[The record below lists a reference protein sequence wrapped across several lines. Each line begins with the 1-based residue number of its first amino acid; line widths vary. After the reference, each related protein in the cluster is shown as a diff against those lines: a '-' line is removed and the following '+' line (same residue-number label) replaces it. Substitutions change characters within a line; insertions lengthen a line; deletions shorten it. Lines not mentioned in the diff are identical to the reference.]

1 MPAQFTTDG
10 VPEYRRLAL
19 WQDIVC
25 DVYVQLDCKSDL
37 SSAFNGWVTR
47 APLGE
52 AICSEVSSQ
61 QQRVYR
67 TRSRIARSNEDFF
80 LIALG
85 KRGVGGV
92 VQDGREALIHPG
104 EFAIYD
110 TTRPYELQFDD
121 AFTQVILQVPREM
134 LLRRI
139 AGTEALTA
147 ISFGPDRLLQKL
159 AHDFVYQLCQSAE
172 RIQPEHA
179 VRLSEQAVDLVAM
192 ALSERLG
199 TEPLPSTH
207 RLALLHRLKAH
218 VRIRLADPDLSLS
231 DTARAL
237 RISPR
242 YVNDLLSEEG
252 TSFRRFVL
260 AERLAQ
266 CQRDLSSPVLAH
278 RHVSEIAFAWGFNDL
293 SHFGRVFREHYGMSP
308 RDFRHVS
315 MATSQPGPSCSE
327 RARCRQHY

>member
-1 MPAQFTTDG
+1 MQVQFATDG
-10 VPEYRRLAL
+10 VPAYRRLAL

-37 SSAFNGWVTR
+37 GSAFNGRVTR

-52 AICSEVSSQ
+52 ASCTEVSSQ

-67 TRSRIARSNEDFF
+67 TRSRIARSHEDFF

-85 KRGVGGV
+85 KHGVGGV
-92 VQDGREALIHPG
+92 AQDGRETVLRPG

-110 TTRPYELQFDD
+110 TTRPYELRFDD
-121 AFTQVILQVPREM
+121 AFTQVILQVPRDM
-134 LLRRI
+134 LLRRV

-147 ISFGPDRLLQKL
+147 ISFGSDRPLQKL
-159 AHDFVYQLCQSAE
+159 AHDFVYRLCQSADE
-172 RIQPEHA
+172 IQPEHA

-199 TEPLPSTH
+199 TQALPSTR

-218 VRIRLADPDLSLS
+218 VRTHLADPDLSISEAATVLGV
-231 DTARAL
+231 
-237 RISPR
+237 SPR

-252 TSFRRFVL
+252 TSFQRFVL
-260 AERLAQ
+260 TERLAQ
-266 CQRDLSSPVLAH
+266 CQRDLASPILAH
-278 RHVSEIAFAWGFNDL
+278 RHVSEIAFAWGFNDV
-293 SHFGRVFREHYGMSP
+293 SHFGRVFRERYGLSP
-308 RDFRHVS
+308 RDFR
-315 MATSQPGPSCSE
+315 TSKLPK
-327 RARCRQHY
+327 